1 MKWGIDVPKGV
12 VGSEVKITIALEGDV
27 AKTDAPKSTP

>member
-1 MKWGIDVPKGV
+1 V

-27 AKTDAPKSTP
+27 AKTDAPKTTP